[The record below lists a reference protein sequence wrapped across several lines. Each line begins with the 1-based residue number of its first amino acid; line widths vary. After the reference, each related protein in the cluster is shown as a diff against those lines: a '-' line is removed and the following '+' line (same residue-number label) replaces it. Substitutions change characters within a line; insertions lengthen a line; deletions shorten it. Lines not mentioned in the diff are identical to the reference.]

1 MIIDKLENISRYA
14 LMIKDCKEL
23 EQFLNTH
30 SLKELVPGRY
40 TPEGTGLIINVFDYE
55 TKIGSKTPWETHHS
69 HMDIHIVIKGCEE
82 VEWTP
87 AQHVVQ
93 SREYVA
99 ERDVEFF
106 TDERVGCR
114 VLVEEGFFCL
124 VMPEDAHKPALAPN
138 DEQRKGR
145 KIVVK
150 VEVM

>member
-1 MIIDKLENISRYA
+1 MA
-14 LMIKDCKEL
+14 V
-23 EQFLNTH
+23 FL
-30 SLKELVPGRY
+30 LADR
-40 TPEGTGLIINVFDYE
+40 
-55 TKIGSKTPWETHHS
+55 
-69 HMDIHIVIKGCEE
+69 MDIHIVIKGCEE

-87 AQHVVQ
+87 AQHVIQ

-150 VEVM
+150 VEVMYFIIMRSIKSSKSFDMVLRLN